1 MSNGVWAM
9 CQLALGL
16 FIVESAG
23 LAAAQ
28 SPPLWGKLSPG
39 SYRVGFRAAWQLDYS
54 RRYNMTFA
62 DKTTYA
68 TGKAPRPI
76 LINIWYPANAAGD
89 GKSMRHRDY
98 LDVGSAEPSLAK
110 FSGALADYVLRPYTQ
125 EPQDKP
131 DKEARDREKRVQDE
145 LLNTPT
151 PCVRDAPAA
160 EGQFPLVVYHAGAG
174 STFDDNSVLCEFLA
188 SHGYVVFGSAFQE
201 PSGESFNVDG
211 KHTSARDMQ
220 FLIGYAKQL
229 PNVDWQHVGVIGHS
243 AGAHATLMYRA
254 QADCAA
260 DAVVSLDTT
269 QDYYSAADL
278 RWQELCASVAKNRKN
293 MTGPLLMVANPHAY
307 FELADSL
314 SLARRYYLTIKDLD
328 HNNFVSQSSMMG
340 ELRHR
345 LRFPTAAGA
354 GAGPPSAEEV
364 KERTRL
370 TAVKSAYESLCIY
383 ILHFLDA
390 ELKGDAAGK
399 KFVATHYR
407 DTPLAGAAPHVE
419 YLPPGVTGAEP
430 YVENSSQPPTPRQVR
445 DFLQKHG
452 SAKTVALFR
461 RFQKDSPT
469 QPIYHLIFG
478 WALVSD
484 LLDQSKT
491 QDAIAFRDYYRESGP
506 DFGKM
511 FLEWGQLFLGW
522 GRKELAADFLKKA
535 LLLDPSNREA
545 ADKLKEAAGSK

>member
-1 MSNGVWAM
+1 MGNGVWAI

-16 FIVESAG
+16 FVVESAG

-28 SPPLWGKLSPG
+28 SPPLWGKLLPG
-39 SYRVGFRAAWQLDYS
+39 SYKVGFRTVWQLDYS
-54 RRYNMTFA
+54 RRYNTTFA

-68 TGKAPRPI
+68 PGKAPRPI
-76 LINIWYPANAAGD
+76 LINIWYPANAG
-89 GKSMRHRDY
+89 GNGQTMRHRDY
-98 LDVGSAEPSLAK
+98 LDVRSAEPSLAK
-110 FSGALADYVLRPYTQ
+110 FSGALADYELGIYTQ
-125 EPQDKP
+125 EIQGKP
-131 DKEARDREKRVQDE
+131 GKEPLDRGRRFLDQ

-151 PCVRDAPAA
+151 PCVRDAAAA
-160 EGQFPLVVYHAGAG
+160 EGQFPLVIYHAGAG

-201 PSGESFNVDG
+201 PSGASFNVDG
-211 KHTSARDMQ
+211 RHTSARDMQ

-229 PNVDWQHVGVIGHS
+229 PNVDWNHVGVIGHS

-254 QADCAA
+254 QADCLA

-278 RWQELCASVAKNRKN
+278 RWEELCTTVGKNRKN

-307 FELADSL
+307 FQLADSL
-314 SLARRYYLTIKDLD
+314 ALAPRFYLNFKDLD
-328 HNNFVSQSSMMG
+328 HNNLGSQSSMTG
-340 ELRHR
+340 KLRPR

-354 GAGPPSAEEV
+354 DGGPPNAEEV

-370 TAVKSAYESLCIY
+370 TAVKSAYESLCTY

-399 KFVATHYR
+399 EFVATHYHN
-407 DTPLAGAAPHVE
+407 TPLAGAAPHVE

-430 YVENSSQPPTPRQVR
+430 YAEDCSQPPTPRQVR
-445 DFLQKHG
+445 GFLRKHG

-469 QPIYHLIFG
+469 QPIYHQIFG

-484 LLDQSKT
+484 LLDQGKT
-491 QDAIAFRDYYRESGP
+491 HDAIAFRDYYRE
-506 DFGKM
+506 FG
-511 FLEWGQLFLGW
+511 G
-522 GRKELAADFLKKA
+522 
-535 LLLDPSNREA
+535 
-545 ADKLKEAAGSK
+545 